1 MQNIKELLDLCQKIA
16 GITIYELANM
26 LNIACTA
33 SLKSNKGW
41 IGQLLELYLGAKSY
55 NLPIPDFPELG
66 VELKTIPV
74 NMRTLT
80 PTESTYICTAPLNNL
95 TLDWKKS
102 IVYKK
107 LAKILW
113 IPIESSPKLS
123 LSNRRIGKS
132 FLWQPNEQQA
142 IILKNDWYE
151 LTEMLGLGKL
161 QLLSA
166 KYGSYLQV
174 RPKAAN
180 CKTTL
185 ISYKTID
192 GGYIKTVA
200 RGFYLRASFTKQILA
215 EHFINTCD

>member
-26 LNIACTA
+26 LNIACPA

-80 PTESTYICTAPLNNL
+80 PTESTYICTAHLNNL
-95 TLDWKKS
+95 TIDWEKS

-123 LSNRRIGKS
+123 LYNRRIGKS

-215 EHFINTCD
+215 EHFINT